1 MPLATRLTWRFLLKN
16 VLHVAQHVGTPFDFC
31 HVAAKI
37 ELRAPTR
44 LRGVGPRV
52 QRCLS
57 FAGWRRRTALCAVV
71 ASEGWL
77 LLRIRKSAVSAHVHA
92 PRSAQS
98 RAAVFSDVLVA
109 GAAPFAVVAL
119 AGITLGFFAW
129 YGFIVPRHDALLTQA
144 GLLLS
149 VLAGFAGSL
158 AVWRG
163 YSAYFSRRSGITFAR
178 SLQHDAA
185 TWVPFLLLW
194 LSFVLSP
201 DWGRGA
207 RLFVICA
214 GLFCVG
220 KVFIAARF
228 NQTVREVLLD
238 FVATR
243 LAIIVIAELAAVIIG
258 QRAGTHVQE
267 STNLLLN
274 VWGRWDAV
282 HYLDIATQGYQ
293 GTDMAFFP
301 LYPFMIRILGDLSGN
316 HLLAGLLISNASF
329 FFGLLFL
336 YKLLEH
342 EYDRSTARRAIF
354 YVSIFPSAVFFS
366 AVYTESLFFM
376 LTVASFYYMRSH
388 RWWLAGAIGFFA
400 SMTRVEG
407 VLLIVPF
414 VIEWFALYKSDLKS
428 GLRSLVPAALIP
440 SGLAVYMAYLWVLRA
455 DPLYFS
461 HVQIHWNRHFAPP
474 WVSVINAF
482 SKIIHATQDQTVANQ
497 SLEIA
502 FTLLMFGVLIGGWR
516 QLRPSYVAYMA
527 LSILVPM
534 STSSLMSMPR
544 FALVL
549 FPMFAI
555 LARWGDRPWVNNL
568 ILAFSLPLLGLFTVL
583 FADWYWVA

>member
-1 MPLATRLTWRFLLKN
+1 M
-16 VLHVAQHVGTPFDFC
+16 
-31 HVAAKI
+31 
-37 ELRAPTR
+37 
-44 LRGVGPRV
+44 
-52 QRCLS
+52 
-57 FAGWRRRTALCAVV
+57 
-71 ASEGWL
+71 
-77 LLRIRKSAVSAHVHA
+77 SAHAHA
-92 PRSAQS
+92 NRSAQS
-98 RAAVFSDVLVA
+98 RTLVLSDPLVA
-109 GAAPFAVVAL
+109 GPASLAIVAM

-129 YGFIVPRHDALLTQA
+129 YGFIVPRHNAFLTETGLLVSVAA
-144 GLLLS
+144 GLGA
-149 VLAGFAGSL
+149 VLWTWKS
-158 AVWRG
+158 
-163 YSAYFSRRSGITFAR
+163 YSQYFSRRTGITYAR
-178 SLQHDAA
+178 SLQYDSL
-185 TWVPFLLLW
+185 TWLPVLLMW

-201 DWGRGA
+201 EWGHGA
-207 RLFVICA
+207 RLVAIA
-214 GLFCVG
+214 TTLYCVG
-220 KVFIAARF
+220 KVLIAARF

-258 QRAGTHVQE
+258 QRGGTHVQE
-267 STNLLLN
+267 STNLLLA

-301 LYPFMIRILGDLSGN
+301 LYPFLIRILGAFTAN
-316 HLLAGLLISNASF
+316 HLIAGLIISNASF

-342 EYDRSTARRAIF
+342 EYDRSVARRAIF

-376 LTVASFYYMRSH
+376 LTVASFYYIRSH

-400 SMTRVEG
+400 AMTRVEG
-407 VLLIVPF
+407 VLLVVPF
-414 VIEWFALYKSDLKS
+414 AIEWWAQYKNSPAKGIRDLM
-428 GLRSLVPAALIP
+428 PAGLIP
-440 SGLAVYMAYLWVLRA
+440 LGLATYMAYLWVLRA

-482 SKIIHATQDQTVANQ
+482 DKIAHAAQGQTVANQ
-497 SLEIA
+497 SLELA
-502 FTLLMFGVLIGGWR
+502 FTFLMIAVLIGGWR
-516 QLRPSYVAYMA
+516 QLRPSYIAYMA
-527 LSILVPM
+527 LSILIPM

-555 LARWGDRPWVNNL
+555 LARWGERPWVNNL